1 LPEGAVF
8 CDACGKS
15 VSSANAQGPDFK
27 PWATTSTTPYNA
39 PAYNPNPGSAG
50 TVVRHKSGAVAV
62 LLALLVPGL
71 GHLYLRKYVKAV
83 IYFGLS
89 VLFLVLISQGLSS
102 AYEEGYVDGSFY
114 GGYVL
119 LLLVLTFAVYIV
131 QLLDAG
137 LSRK

>member
-1 LPEGAVF
+1 
-8 CDACGKS
+8 
-15 VSSANAQGPDFK
+15 
-27 PWATTSTTPYNA
+27 
-39 PAYNPNPGSAG
+39 
-50 TVVRHKSGAVAV
+50 V

-102 AYEEGYVDGSFY
+102 AYEEGYVDGSINE
-114 GGYVL
+114 GYIL